1 MLIKPPPAKSPWR
14 IRLIV
19 IGAVAAVGGVI
30 LLISAF
36 SASGQ
41 AAVRMQNVLPYQH
54 IEPIGN
60 DILVYDGISIH
71 RMGSNGAHRWS
82 FQAGPNAGY
91 HIGGKYIVVWSGSQ
105 LSIRDANS
113 GREVF
118 KDHMEDAVQFARA
131 GQNYVAVFVGERA
144 DFGSVYVLEYQNP
157 SRRVDT
163 VEIRYTALMDIGFFS
178 QPREMMWILGL
189 EVDGTV
195 PTATL
200 QTFDPGSL
208 VTGSAN
214 LGEQLVYRVYFHNGD
229 LRTVDTR
236 RISTYN
242 YRIKETATPVLI
254 YGWYMQDVRV
264 INREL
269 YQLLVPMPNIDGVMN
284 FTDLRLIRGDTT
296 DRVLH
301 LPASCVGVALGSKA
315 VYAFAGSRVYTCR
328 YGEISFTPTNLPVN
342 VSRVIG
348 ITQNDRA
355 IVADNNDVYLVQ
367 LPN

>member
-14 IRLIV
+14 ARLILV
-19 IGAVAAVGGVI
+19 GVVAAIVGVFF
-30 LLISAF
+30 LIRAF
-36 SASGQ
+36 SATGQ
-41 AAVRMQNVLPYQH
+41 ATVRMQNVLPYQH

-60 DILVYDGISIH
+60 DILVYDGISIF
-71 RMGSNGAHRWS
+71 RLGANGSRRWPQA
-82 FQAGPNAGY
+82 FQTGPNAGY
-91 HIGGKYIVVWSGSQ
+91 HTSNRHVVAWSGNQ
-105 LSIRDANS
+105 LHILDANS
-113 GREVF
+113 GRALF
-118 KDHMEDAVQFARA
+118 NDRMESTVQFARA
-131 GQNYVAVFVGERA
+131 GNNYVAVFVGER
-144 DFGSVYVLEYQNP
+144 DVGSVYVLDYQG
-157 SRRVDT
+157 RRVDT
-163 VEIRYTALMDIGFFS
+163 VEIRHTVLMDIGFFS

-208 VTGSAN
+208 VTGSAT
-214 LGEQLVYRVYFHNGD
+214 LGEQLVYRVYYHNGD

-242 YRIKETATPVLI
+242 YRIRETATPVLI

-269 YQLLVPMPNIDGVMN
+269 YQLLVPMPNEDGSMN
-284 FTDLRLIRGDTT
+284 FTDLRLIRGNAT

-301 LPASCVGVALGSKA
+301 LPASCVGVVLGSRA

-328 YGEISFTPTNLPVN
+328 YGEISFVPTDLSVH
-342 VSRVIG
+342 VTRVIG
-348 ITQNDRA
+348 ITQDDRA
-355 IVADNNDVYLVQ
+355 IVADNNDVYLIQ
-367 LPN
+367 LPH